1 MFSNLAALIS
11 LLSEIALFI
20 ETCVKE
26 EEKKAQLNQ
35 IEDAFR
41 VARTQRDTTQL
52 NAVVNSIIAG
62 SK

>member
-1 MFSNLAALIS
+1 LFSNLAAIIS

-35 IEDAFR
+35 LEDAFR
-41 VARTQRDTTQL
+41 DARTQKDTTKL
-52 NAVVNSIIAG
+52 SSVVNSIISNA
-62 SK
+62 K